1 MIEIYN
7 FWNEITFLHLSQI
20 LMNVR
25 KKLII
30 AQIMPYVSTMMVA
43 SHVIVQKV
51 SLEMAFLVAVSS

>member
-1 MIEIYN
+1 M
-7 FWNEITFLHLSQI
+7 SG
-20 LMNVR
+20 

-51 SLEMAFLVAVSS
+51 SLEMASPVMVSSLNYEQIPDEII